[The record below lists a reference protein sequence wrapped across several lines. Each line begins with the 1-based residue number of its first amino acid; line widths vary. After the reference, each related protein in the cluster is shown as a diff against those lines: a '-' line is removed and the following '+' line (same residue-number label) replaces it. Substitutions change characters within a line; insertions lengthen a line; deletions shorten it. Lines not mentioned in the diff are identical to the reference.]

1 MSDRVVLNPTSVV
14 LLVETVGHLA
24 VFFKSQFLRCK
35 VAITTLLNYWEG
47 LRHKYMCKALGR
59 LCEQCLSMLD
69 RVLAVHILYVSV
81 VPGVIMMHAFT
92 AIFVSLETRRL

>member
-35 VAITTLLNYWEG
+35 VAITTRLNYWEG
-47 LRHKYMCKALGR
+47 LRYYMYKALGR

-81 VPGVIMMHAFT
+81 VPGVIMMHAFA